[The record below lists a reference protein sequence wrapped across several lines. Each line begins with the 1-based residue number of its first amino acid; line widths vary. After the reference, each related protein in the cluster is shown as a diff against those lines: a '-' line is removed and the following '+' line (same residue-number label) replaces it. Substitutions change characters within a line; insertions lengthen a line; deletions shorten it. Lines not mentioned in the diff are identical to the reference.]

1 MDEMWNQFFS
11 LRHDKPRTLQLQ
23 IRQQLI
29 DAITNGLIGPNEPLP
44 SSRNLASALKV
55 ARNTVIAAY
64 KELEFDGYITP
75 QERRGYYVNEQFY
88 ESYNSNDSEQSSNVE
103 SPIWHDKLITKKPS
117 TQTNIHNPENWQNL
131 PYSFTIGQID
141 KSLIPY
147 YEWREVVRH
156 SSTLPEIQ
164 KWNIDHVDNDD
175 PSLIKQIQSKV
186 LPKRGI
192 WANKDQILITSGSQ
206 NAIYMIASLLTKQ
219 GTVVGMENPGYPDV
233 RNIFSSK
240 TDNIVPISID
250 KDGIVIKDIDPK
262 TDIIFTTPSH
272 QYPTGVTMS
281 MDRRNELLSV
291 AKENQMV
298 IIEDDYEAEI
308 NFQKKPHPS
317 LKSLD
322 KDNNVIYVGSFSKA
336 FAPGLRLGYMVAPE
350 SFIKEAKALRRLM
363 IRHIPANNQRS
374 VALFIGLGHYHNMFT
389 KIQKTNKERWGLIN
403 EKIHQEPLLSC
414 APTLGGS
421 TFWVEIPESVDSDIL
436 CKRLLKKGVSVRSG
450 NTLFNEKNPPSNFLH
465 LGYSAIDTNKIN
477 KGMDIII
484 KEIKSLIP
492 KSH

>member
-1 MDEMWNQFFS
+1 
-11 LRHDKPRTLQLQ
+11 
-23 IRQQLI
+23 
-29 DAITNGLIGPNEPLP
+29 
-44 SSRNLASALKV
+44 
-55 ARNTVIAAY
+55 
-64 KELEFDGYITP
+64 
-75 QERRGYYVNEQFY
+75 
-88 ESYNSNDSEQSSNVE
+88 
-103 SPIWHDKLITKKPS
+103 
-117 TQTNIHNPENWQNL
+117 
-131 PYSFTIGQID
+131 
-141 KSLIPY
+141 
-147 YEWREVVRH
+147 VRH

-164 KWNIDHVDNDD
+164 KWNMDHVDNDD

-219 GTVVGMENPGYPDV
+219 GTVVAMENPGYPDV

-240 TDNIVPISID
+240 TDNVIPISID
-250 KDGIVIKDIDPK
+250 QNGIMVQDIAPE

-281 MDRRNELLSV
+281 MERRHELLSV

-350 SFIKEAKALRRLM
+350 SFIKEVKAMRRLM

-389 KIQKTNKERWGLIN
+389 KIQKTNKERWSLIN
-403 EKIHQEPLLSC
+403 EKINQEPLLSC
-414 APTLGGS
+414 TPTLGGS
-421 TFWVEIPESVDSDIL
+421 TFWIEILAPIDSDKL
-436 CKRLLKKGVSVRSG
+436 CKKLLSKGVAVRSG
-450 NTLFNEKNPPSNFLH
+450 NTLFSGENSPLNYLH

-477 KGMDIII
+477 KGVEIII
-484 KEIKSLIP
+484 KEIKLMA
-492 KSH
+492 KKLN

>member
-1 MDEMWNQFFS
+1 MHEMWNQFFS

-44 SSRNLASALKV
+44 SSRNLALALKV

-75 QERRGYYVNEQFY
+75 QQRKGYYVNEQFY
-88 ESYNSNDSEQSSNVE
+88 ENYTNSNEGQPNDPTPPLWLN
-103 SPIWHDKLITKKPS
+103 KLITKKPS
-117 TQTNIHNPENWQNL
+117 IQTNIHNPENWQNL

-206 NAIYMIASLLTKQ
+206 NAIYIIANLLVKQ
-219 GTVVGMENPGYPDV
+219 NTVVAIENPGYPDV
-233 RNIFSSK
+233 RNIFSFR
-240 TDNIVPISID
+240 TDNIIPISVD
-250 KDGIVIKDIDPK
+250 KEGIVVKEIKSDTNIV
-262 TDIIFTTPSH
+262 FTTPSH

-281 MDRRNELLSV
+281 MERRNSLLST
-291 AKENQMV
+291 AKKNNMV

-308 NFQKKPHPS
+308 NFQKKPNPS

-350 SFIKEAKALRRLM
+350 SFIKEARALRRL
-363 IRHIPANNQRS
+363 ILRHIPSNNQRS

-403 EKIHQEPLLSC
+403 EKINQEPLLSS
-414 APTLGGS
+414 THTHGGS
-421 TFWVEIPESVDSDIL
+421 TFWVKIPESVDSEKL
-436 CKRLLKKGVSVRSG
+436 CQKLLERGVAVRPGHTS
-450 NTLFNEKNPPSNFLH
+450 FFEEKPPSNYLH
-465 LGYSAIDTNKIN
+465 LGYSAVDTNKIN
-477 KGMDIII
+477 KGIDIIV
-484 KEIKSLIP
+484 KEIKAMMS
-492 KSH
+492 

>member
-11 LRHDKPRTLQLQ
+11 LKHDKPRTLQLQ

-55 ARNTVIAAY
+55 ARNTVIASY

-75 QERRGYYVNEQFY
+75 KERRGYFVNEQFY
-88 ESYNSNDSEQSSNVE
+88 ESYTSSDNGQQNEPQSPV
-103 SPIWHDKLITKKPS
+103 WHDKLITKKPS
-117 TQTNIHNPENWQNL
+117 TQINIHNPENWQSL
-131 PYSFTIGQID
+131 PYSFTIGQLD

-164 KWNIDHVDNDD
+164 KWNMDHVDSDD

-186 LPKRGI
+186 LPKRGV

-219 GTVVGMENPGYPDV
+219 STVVGMENPGYPDV
-233 RNIFSSK
+233 RNIFHSK
-240 TDNIVPISID
+240 TNNIIPIRID
-250 KDGIVIKDIDPK
+250 QEGIVVEDLTTD

-281 MDRRNELLSV
+281 MERRHELLNF
-291 AKENQMV
+291 AGENEIV

-322 KDNNVIYVGSFSKA
+322 KNNNVIYVGSFSKA
-336 FAPGLRLGYMVAPE
+336 FAPGLRLGYMVGPE
-350 SFIKEAKALRRLM
+350 SLIKEAKALRRLM

-403 EKIHQEPLLSC
+403 EKINLEPLLSC
-414 APTLGGS
+414 TPTLGGS
-421 TFWVEIPESVDSDIL
+421 SFWIRIPKSIDSEKL
-436 CKRLLKKGVSVRSG
+436 SNKLLSKGVAVRSG
-450 NTLFNEKNPPSNFLH
+450 KTHFLEEDAPSNYLH

-484 KEIKSLIP
+484 DEIKSMMA
-492 KSH
+492 

>member
-11 LRHDKPRTLQLQ
+11 LKHDKPRTLQLQ

-55 ARNTVIAAY
+55 ARNTVIASY

-75 QERRGYYVNEQFY
+75 KERRGYFVNEQFY
-88 ESYNSNDSEQSSNVE
+88 ESYTSSDNGQQNEPQSPV
-103 SPIWHDKLITKKPS
+103 WHDKLITKKPS
-117 TQTNIHNPENWQNL
+117 TQINIHNPENWQSL
-131 PYSFTIGQID
+131 PYSFTIGQLD

-164 KWNIDHVDNDD
+164 KWNMDHVDSDD

-186 LPKRGI
+186 LPKRGV

-219 GTVVGMENPGYPDV
+219 NTVVGMENPGYPDV
-233 RNIFSSK
+233 RNIFHSK
-240 TDNIVPISID
+240 TNNIIPIRID
-250 KDGIVIKDIDPK
+250 QEGIVVEDLTTD

-281 MDRRNELLSV
+281 MERRHELLDF
-291 AKENQMV
+291 AGENEIV

-322 KDNNVIYVGSFSKA
+322 KNNNVIYVGSFSKA
-336 FAPGLRLGYMVAPE
+336 FAPGLRLGYMVGPE
-350 SFIKEAKALRRLM
+350 SLIKEAKALRRLM

-403 EKIHQEPLLSC
+403 EKINIEPLLSC
-414 APTLGGS
+414 TPTLGGS
-421 TFWVEIPESVDSDIL
+421 SFWIRIPKSIDSEKL
-436 CKRLLKKGVSVRSG
+436 SNKLLSKGVAVRSG
-450 NTLFNEKNPPSNFLH
+450 KTHFLEEDAPSNYLH

-484 KEIKSLIP
+484 DEIKSMMA
-492 KSH
+492 

>member
-1 MDEMWNQFFS
+1 MNEMWNQFFS

-44 SSRNLASALKV
+44 SSRNLAKALNV
-55 ARNTVIAAY
+55 ARNTVLAAY

-75 QERRGYYVNEQFY
+75 QERRGYFVNEQFY
-88 ESYNSNDSEQSSNVE
+88 ENFTDSSEDQLKNITTPVWLDS
-103 SPIWHDKLITKKPS
+103 LITKKPS
-117 TQTNIHNPENWQNL
+117 IKTNIRNPENWQSL
-131 PYSFTIGQID
+131 PYSFTIGQLD

-164 KWNIDHVDNDD
+164 KWNIDHVDSDD

-206 NAIYMIASLLTKQ
+206 NAIYIIASLLAKQ
-219 GTVVGMENPGYPDV
+219 GTVIAMENPGYPDV
-233 RNIFSSK
+233 RNIFSFR
-240 TDNIVPISID
+240 TDNIVPIGID
-250 KDGIVIKDIDPK
+250 KDGILVDEIKPEI
-262 TDIIFTTPSH
+262 DIIFTTPSH

-281 MDRRNELLSV
+281 MERRNKLLSI

-298 IIEDDYEAEI
+298 IIEDDYEAEV
-308 NFQKKPHPS
+308 NFLRKPNPS

-350 SFIKEAKALRRLM
+350 SFVKEARALRRLM

-403 EKIHQEPLLSC
+403 EKINQEPLLS
-414 APTLGGS
+414 ATPTLGGS
-421 TFWVEIPESVDSDIL
+421 TFWVKIPESIDTEKL
-436 CKRLLKKGVSVRSG
+436 CQKLLEKGVAVRPG
-450 NTLFNEKNPPSNFLH
+450 NASFAEKKPPANYLH

-477 KGMDIII
+477 KGIDIIV
-484 KEIKSLIP
+484 KEIKAMM
-492 KSH
+492 H

>member
-29 DAITNGLIGPNEPLP
+29 DAITNGLIGSNEPLP
-44 SSRNLASALKV
+44 SSRNLAKALKV
-55 ARNTVIAAY
+55 AINTVIAAY

-75 QERRGYYVNEQFY
+75 KERRGYFVNEQFY
-88 ESYNSNDSEQSSNVE
+88 ESYTSNEKGEPTEPQSPV
-103 SPIWHDKLITKKPS
+103 WHDKLITKKPS
-117 TQTNIHNPENWQNL
+117 SQINIHNPDNWQSL
-131 PYSFTIGQID
+131 PYSFTIGQLD

-164 KWNIDHVDNDD
+164 KWNIDHVDSDD
-175 PSLIKQIQSKV
+175 QSLIKQIKSKV

-250 KDGIVIKDIDPK
+250 KDGIVVNDIKED

-281 MDRRNELLSV
+281 MERRLELLSI
-291 AKENQMV
+291 AKEKQMV

-350 SFIKEAKALRRLM
+350 SFIKEVKALRRLM
-363 IRHIPANNQRS
+363 IRHIQANNQRS

-403 EKIHQEPLLSC
+403 EKINNEPLLSC
-414 APTLGGS
+414 TPTLGGS
-421 TFWVEIPESVDSDIL
+421 TFWIEILAPIDSDKL
-436 CKRLLKKGVSVRSG
+436 CKNLLGKGVAVRSG
-450 NTLFNEKNPPSNFLH
+450 NTLFSGDNSPTNYLH
-465 LGYSAIDTNKIN
+465 LGYSAIDTNKID
-477 KGMDIII
+477 KGLDLII
-484 KEIKSLIP
+484 KEIKAMV
-492 KSH
+492 

>member
-55 ARNTVIAAY
+55 ARNTVIASY

-75 QERRGYYVNEQFY
+75 KERRGYFVNEQFY
-88 ESYNSNDSEQSSNVE
+88 ESYNSTNNDQPNKAK
-103 SPIWHDKLITKKPS
+103 SPVWHDKLITKKPS

-131 PYSFTIGQID
+131 PYSFTIGQLD

-164 KWNIDHVDNDD
+164 KWNMDHVDNDD

-219 GTVVGMENPGYPDV
+219 GTVVAMENPGYPDV

-240 TDNIVPISID
+240 TDNVIPISID
-250 KDGIVIKDIDPK
+250 QNGIMVQDIAPE

-281 MDRRNELLSV
+281 MERRHELLSV

-350 SFIKEAKALRRLM
+350 SFIKEVKAMRRLM

-389 KIQKTNKERWGLIN
+389 KIQKTNKERWSLIN
-403 EKIHQEPLLSC
+403 EKINQEPLLSC
-414 APTLGGS
+414 TPTLGGS
-421 TFWVEIPESVDSDIL
+421 TFWIEILAPIDSDKL
-436 CKRLLKKGVSVRSG
+436 CKKLLSKGVAVRSG
-450 NTLFNEKNPPSNFLH
+450 NTLFSGENSPLNYLH

-477 KGMDIII
+477 KGIDIIL
-484 KEIKSLIP
+484 KEIKSMTKKLN
-492 KSH
+492 

>member
-1 MDEMWNQFFS
+1 MNKMWNQFFS

-44 SSRNLASALKV
+44 SSRNLAIALKV

-75 QERRGYYVNEQFY
+75 QERRGYFVNEQFY
-88 ESYNSNDSEQSSNVE
+88 ENYTNSNEAQPNN
-103 SPIWHDKLITKKPS
+103 PTPPLWLKKLITKKPS
-117 TQTNIHNPENWQNL
+117 IQTNIHNPENWQNL

-141 KSLIPY
+141 KRLIPY

-186 LPKRGI
+186 LPKRGV

-206 NAIYMIASLLTKQ
+206 NAIYIIASLLVKQ
-219 GTVVGMENPGYPDV
+219 NTIVAIENPGYPDV
-233 RNIFSSK
+233 RNIFSFR
-240 TDNIVPISID
+240 TDNIIPISVD
-250 KDGIVIKDIDPK
+250 KDGIVVKEIKSDTNIV
-262 TDIIFTTPSH
+262 FTTPSH

-281 MDRRNELLSV
+281 MDRRHELLSV
-291 AKENQMV
+291 AKENNMV

-308 NFQKKPHPS
+308 NFQKKPNPS

-350 SFIKEAKALRRLM
+350 SFIKEARALRRL
-363 IRHIPANNQRS
+363 ILRHIPSNNQRS

-403 EKIHQEPLLSC
+403 EKINQEPLLSC
-414 APTLGGS
+414 TPTLGGS
-421 TFWVEIPESVDSDIL
+421 TFWIKIPESIDSENL
-436 CKRLLKKGVSVRSG
+436 CKKLLSKGVVVRPG
-450 NTLFNEKNPPSNFLH
+450 NTHFYQDKASSNYLH
-465 LGYSAIDTNKIN
+465 LGYSAIDTNKVN
-477 KGMDIII
+477 KGIDIIV
-484 KEIKSLIP
+484 KEIKAMMS
-492 KSH
+492 

>member
-11 LRHDKPRTLQLQ
+11 LKHDKPRTLQLQ

-55 ARNTVIAAY
+55 ARNTVIASY

-75 QERRGYYVNEQFY
+75 KERRGYFVNEQFY
-88 ESYNSNDSEQSSNVE
+88 ESYTSSDNGHQNEPQSPV
-103 SPIWHDKLITKKPS
+103 WHDKLITKKPS
-117 TQTNIHNPENWQNL
+117 TQINIHNPENWQSL
-131 PYSFTIGQID
+131 PYSFTIGQLD

-164 KWNIDHVDNDD
+164 KWNMDHVDSDD

-186 LPKRGI
+186 LPKRGV

-219 GTVVGMENPGYPDV
+219 STVVGMENPGYPDV
-233 RNIFSSK
+233 RNIFHSK
-240 TDNIVPISID
+240 TNNITPIRID
-250 KDGIVIKDIDPK
+250 QEGIVVKDISTN

-281 MDRRNELLSV
+281 MERRHELLDFAS
-291 AKENQMV
+291 ENEIV

-322 KDNNVIYVGSFSKA
+322 KNNNVIYVGSFSKA
-336 FAPGLRLGYMVAPE
+336 FAPGLRLGYMVGPE
-350 SFIKEAKALRRLM
+350 SLIKEAKALRRLM

-403 EKIHQEPLLSC
+403 EKINNEPLLSC
-414 APTLGGS
+414 TPTLGGS
-421 TFWVEIPESVDSDIL
+421 SFWIRIPKSIDSEKL
-436 CKRLLKKGVSVRSG
+436 SNKLLSKGVAVRSG
-450 NTLFNEKNPPSNFLH
+450 KTHFLEEDASSNYLH

-484 KEIKSLIP
+484 DEIKSMMA
-492 KSH
+492 

>member
-29 DAITNGLIGPNEPLP
+29 DAITNGLIGSNEPLP
-44 SSRNLASALKV
+44 SSRNLAKALKV

-75 QERRGYYVNEQFY
+75 KERRGYFVNEQFY
-88 ESYNSNDSEQSSNVE
+88 ESYTSNEKGEPTEPQSPV
-103 SPIWHDKLITKKPS
+103 WHDKLITKKPS
-117 TQTNIHNPENWQNL
+117 SQINIHNPDNWQSL
-131 PYSFTIGQID
+131 PYSFTIGQLD

-164 KWNIDHVDNDD
+164 KWNIDHVDSDD

-250 KDGIVIKDIDPK
+250 KDGIVVNDIKED

-281 MDRRNELLSV
+281 MERRRELLSI
-291 AKENQMV
+291 AKEKQMV

-350 SFIKEAKALRRLM
+350 SFIKEVKALRRLM

-389 KIQKTNKERWGLIN
+389 KIQKTNKERVGLIN
-403 EKIHQEPLLSC
+403 EKINNEPLLSC
-414 APTLGGS
+414 TPTLGGS
-421 TFWVEIPESVDSDIL
+421 TFWIEILAPIDSDKL
-436 CKRLLKKGVSVRSG
+436 CKNLLGKGVAVRSG
-450 NTLFNEKNPPSNFLH
+450 NTLFSGDNSPTNYLH
-465 LGYSAIDTNKIN
+465 LGYSAIDTNKID
-477 KGMDIII
+477 KGLDLII
-484 KEIKSLIP
+484 KEIKAMV
-492 KSH
+492 

>member
-1 MDEMWNQFFS
+1 
-11 LRHDKPRTLQLQ
+11 
-23 IRQQLI
+23 
-29 DAITNGLIGPNEPLP
+29 
-44 SSRNLASALKV
+44 
-55 ARNTVIAAY
+55 
-64 KELEFDGYITP
+64 
-75 QERRGYYVNEQFY
+75 
-88 ESYNSNDSEQSSNVE
+88 
-103 SPIWHDKLITKKPS
+103 
-117 TQTNIHNPENWQNL
+117 
-131 PYSFTIGQID
+131 
-141 KSLIPY
+141 
-147 YEWREVVRH
+147 
-156 SSTLPEIQ
+156 
-164 KWNIDHVDNDD
+164 
-175 PSLIKQIQSKV
+175 
-186 LPKRGI
+186 
-192 WANKDQILITSGSQ
+192 
-206 NAIYMIASLLTKQ
+206 
-219 GTVVGMENPGYPDV
+219 VGMENPGYPDV

-250 KDGIVIKDIDPK
+250 KDGIVIKDIDSK

-281 MDRRNELLSV
+281 MDRRKELLSV
-291 AKENQMV
+291 AKDNQMV

-421 TFWVEIPESVDSDIL
+421 TFWVEIPKSVDSEML
-436 CKRLLKKGVSVRSG
+436 CKRLLKKGVSIRSG

>member
-29 DAITNGLIGPNEPLP
+29 DAITNGLIGSNDQLP
-44 SSRNLASALKV
+44 SSRNLAKALKV

-75 QERRGYYVNEQFY
+75 KERRGYFVNEQFY
-88 ESYNSNDSEQSSNVE
+88 ESYTSNEKGEPTEPQSPV
-103 SPIWHDKLITKKPS
+103 WHDKLITKKPS
-117 TQTNIHNPENWQNL
+117 SQINIHNPDNWQSL
-131 PYSFTIGQID
+131 PYSFTIGQLD

-164 KWNIDHVDNDD
+164 KWNIDHVDSDD

-250 KDGIVIKDIDPK
+250 KDGIVVNDIKED

-281 MDRRNELLSV
+281 MERRRELLSI
-291 AKENQMV
+291 AKEKQMV

-350 SFIKEAKALRRLM
+350 SFIKEVKALRRLM

-403 EKIHQEPLLSC
+403 EKINNEPLLSC
-414 APTLGGS
+414 TPTLGGS
-421 TFWVEIPESVDSDIL
+421 TFWIEILAPIDSGKL
-436 CKRLLKKGVSVRSG
+436 CKNLLGKGVAVMSG
-450 NTLFNEKNPPSNFLH
+450 NTLFSGDNSPTNYLH
-465 LGYSAIDTNKIN
+465 LGYSAIDTNKID
-477 KGMDIII
+477 KGLDLII
-484 KEIKSLIP
+484 KEIKAMV
-492 KSH
+492 

>member
-44 SSRNLASALKV
+44 SSRNLASSLKV

-75 QERRGYYVNEQFY
+75 QERRGYFVNEQFY
-88 ESYNSNDSEQSSNVE
+88 ESYTSSENDQPNNSEP
-103 SPIWHDKLITKKPS
+103 PIWHDKLITKKPS
-117 TQTNIHNPENWQNL
+117 SQTNIHNPEKWQSL
-131 PYSFTIGQID
+131 PYSFTIGQLD
-141 KSLIPY
+141 KNLIPY

-250 KDGIVIKDIDPK
+250 KDGIVIKDIKPD

-281 MDRRNELLSV
+281 MERRHELLSV
-291 AKENQMV
+291 ANEKQMV

-322 KDNNVIYVGSFSKA
+322 KNNNVIYVGSFSKA

-350 SFIKEAKALRRLM
+350 SFIKEARALRRLM
-363 IRHIPANNQRS
+363 IRHVPANNQRS

-403 EKIHQEPLLSC
+403 EKINNEPLLSC
-414 APTLGGS
+414 TPTLGGS
-421 TFWVEIPESVDSDIL
+421 TFWIKIPESIDSENL
-436 CKRLLKKGVSVRSG
+436 CKTLLSKDVAVRSG
-450 NTLFNEKNPPSNFLH
+450 NTHFYQDEVPKNYLH
-465 LGYSAIDTNKIN
+465 LGYSAIDTNKID
-477 KGMDIII
+477 KGLDIII
-484 KEIKSLIP
+484 QTIKEML
-492 KSH
+492 

>member
-29 DAITNGLIGPNEPLP
+29 DAITNGLIGSNEPLP
-44 SSRNLASALKV
+44 SSRNLAKALKV

-75 QERRGYYVNEQFY
+75 KERRGYFVNEQFY
-88 ESYNSNDSEQSSNVE
+88 ESYTSNEKGEPTEPQSPV
-103 SPIWHDKLITKKPS
+103 WHDKLITKKPS
-117 TQTNIHNPENWQNL
+117 SQINIHNPDNWQSL
-131 PYSFTIGQID
+131 PYSFTIGQLD

-164 KWNIDHVDNDD
+164 KWNIDHVDSDD

-219 GTVVGMENPGYPDV
+219 GTVVGMEHPGYPDV

-250 KDGIVIKDIDPK
+250 KDGIVVNDIKED

-281 MDRRNELLSV
+281 MERRRELLSI
-291 AKENQMV
+291 AKEKQMV

-336 FAPGLRLGYMVAPE
+336 FAPGLRMGYMVAPE
-350 SFIKEAKALRRLM
+350 SFIKEVKALRRLM

-403 EKIHQEPLLSC
+403 EKINNEPLLSC
-414 APTLGGS
+414 TPTLGGS
-421 TFWVEIPESVDSDIL
+421 TFWIEILAPIDSDKL
-436 CKRLLKKGVSVRSG
+436 CKNLLGKGVAVRSG
-450 NTLFNEKNPPSNFLH
+450 NTLFSGDNSPTNYLH
-465 LGYSAIDTNKIN
+465 LGYSAIDTNKI
-477 KGMDIII
+477 DIGLDLII
-484 KEIKSLIP
+484 KEIKAMV
-492 KSH
+492 

>member
-44 SSRNLASALKV
+44 SSRNLAKALQV
-55 ARNTVIAAY
+55 ARNTVIASY

-75 QERRGYYVNEQFY
+75 KERRGYFVNEQFY
-88 ESYNSNDSEQSSNVE
+88 ESYTSSDNGQQNEPQSPV
-103 SPIWHDKLITKKPS
+103 WHDKLITKKPS
-117 TQTNIHNPENWQNL
+117 TQINIHNPENWQSL
-131 PYSFTIGQID
+131 PYSFTIGQLD

-164 KWNIDHVDNDD
+164 KWNMDHVDSDD

-186 LPKRGI
+186 LPKRGV

-219 GTVVGMENPGYPDV
+219 STVVGMENPGYPDV
-233 RNIFSSK
+233 RNIFHSK
-240 TDNIVPISID
+240 TNNITPIRID
-250 KDGIVIKDIDPK
+250 QEGIVVKDISTN

-281 MDRRNELLSV
+281 MERRHELLDFAS
-291 AKENQMV
+291 ENEIV

-322 KDNNVIYVGSFSKA
+322 KNNNVIYVGSFSKA
-336 FAPGLRLGYMVAPE
+336 FAPGLRLGYMVGPE
-350 SFIKEAKALRRLM
+350 SLIKEAKALRRLM

-403 EKIHQEPLLSC
+403 EKINNEPLLSC
-414 APTLGGS
+414 TPTLGGS
-421 TFWVEIPESVDSDIL
+421 SFWIRIPKSIDSEKL
-436 CKRLLKKGVSVRSG
+436 SNKLLSKGVAVRSG
-450 NTLFNEKNPPSNFLH
+450 KTHFLEEDASSNYLH

-484 KEIKSLIP
+484 DEIKSMMA
-492 KSH
+492 